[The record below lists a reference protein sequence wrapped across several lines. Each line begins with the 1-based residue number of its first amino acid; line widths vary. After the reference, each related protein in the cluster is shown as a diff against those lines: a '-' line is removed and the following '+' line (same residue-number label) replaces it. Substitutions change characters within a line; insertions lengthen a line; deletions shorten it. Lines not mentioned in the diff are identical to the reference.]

1 MSQESGDLEISIGFT
16 DIFLKQVKKLEKKYP
31 HINDDVKPIADS
43 LLLGNLLGDRLSG
56 VDAEVYKVRVKNTDI
71 RKGKSGGYRLIYY
84 VVVKSRI
91 IFMTI
96 YAKSEQ
102 DDIEASE
109 IKEIIQS
116 CE

>member
-1 MSQESGDLEISIGFT
+1 VNESGDLEISIGFT
-16 DIFLKQVKKLEKKYP
+16 DILAL
-31 HINDDVKPIADS
+31 
-43 LLLGNLLGDRLSG
+43 
-56 VDAEVYKVRVKNTDI
+56 
-71 RKGKSGGYRLIYY
+71 
-84 VVVKSRI
+84 
-91 IFMTI
+91 